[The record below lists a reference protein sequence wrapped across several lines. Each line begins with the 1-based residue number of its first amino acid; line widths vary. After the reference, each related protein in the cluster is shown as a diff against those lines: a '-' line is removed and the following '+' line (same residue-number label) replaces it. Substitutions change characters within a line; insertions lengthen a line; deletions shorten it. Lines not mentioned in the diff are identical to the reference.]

1 MMANRVVIT
10 GMGVVSPVGNTVTT
24 FWDSMVEGRSGIGPI
39 TRFDTEGYASRIAG
53 EVAEVVPAGMSAKD
67 LNRQDRYTTYALEA
81 ADQAWAQSGL
91 DVDRED
97 PYRCGV
103 YIGSG
108 IGGIETIAHDVV
120 RLHEGGPRRVSPL
133 MIPKG
138 LVNMA
143 SGNVA
148 IRLGLRGP
156 NKSIVTACATST
168 HCIGDAAT
176 AIRIGEAD
184 VMLAGGSEA
193 SIVPFGVAGFA
204 AMKALSTR
212 NDEPERASRPF
223 DADRDG
229 FVISEGAGIVVLESE
244 EHARSRGAEILGVVA
259 GLGESCDAYHITSPR
274 PDGEAAV
281 MAMRKAMEV
290 AGVRPDQIGY
300 YNAHGTSTK
309 YNDSSETLALKKV
322 FGESMPPVSSTKSM
336 TGHLL
341 GAAGAVEAIA
351 CLLAIRHGVL
361 PPNVNVDT
369 PDPECDVNLVANE
382 AREAE
387 VAIAMS
393 NSLGFGGH
401 NAAIVLTSYD
411 G

>member
-1 MMANRVVIT
+1 MANRVVIT
-10 GMGVVSPVGNTVTT
+10 GMGVVTPLGNTVAS
-24 FWDSMVEGRSGIGPI
+24 FWDAMCAGRSGLRAI
-39 TRFDTEGYASRIAG
+39 TRFDTTGYASRIAG
-53 EVAEVVPAGMSAKD
+53 EVADVVPSGMSNKD
-67 LNRQDRYTTYALEA
+67 LNRLDRYSIYALEA
-81 ADQAWAQSGL
+81 ADQAWSQAGL
-91 DVDRED
+91 DLDRED

-108 IGGIETIAHDVV
+108 IGGIETIANDVI

-133 MIPKG
+133 MVPKG

-168 HCIGDAAT
+168 HCIGDAAAT
-176 AIRIGEAD
+176 IRIGEAD

-193 SIVPFGVAGFA
+193 TIVPFGVAGFA
-204 AMKALSTR
+204 AMKALSCR
-212 NDEPERASRPF
+212 NDEPQRASRPF

-229 FVISEGAGIVVLESE
+229 FVMAEGAGIVVLESE
-244 EHARSRGAEILGVVA
+244 EHARARGAEILGVVA

-281 MAMRKAMEV
+281 VAMQKALE
-290 AGVRPDQIGY
+290 AARVRPEQVGY

-309 YNDSSETLALKKV
+309 YNDSSETLALKRV
-322 FGESMPPVSSTKSM
+322 FGVDMPPVSSTKSM

-351 CLLAIRHGVL
+351 CLLAIRHGIL
-361 PPNVNVDT
+361 PPNINYDT
-369 PDPECDVNLVANE
+369 PDPECDVNVVANA

-401 NAAIVLTSYD
+401 NAAIVLTRYD

>member
-1 MMANRVVIT
+1 MSNRVVVT
-10 GMGVVSPVGNTVTT
+10 GMGVVTPLGNTVPT
-24 FWDSMVEGRSGIGPI
+24 FWEALCAGKSGIGPI
-39 TRFDTEGYASRIAG
+39 TRFDTTGYSSRIAG
-53 EVAEVVPAGMSAKD
+53 QVADVVPAGLSAKD
-67 LNRQDRYTTYALEA
+67 LNRQDLYTTYALEA

-91 DVDRED
+91 DVSRED

-108 IGGIETIAHDVV
+108 IGGIETIANEVI

-168 HCIGDAAT
+168 HCIGDAALM
-176 AIRIGEAD
+176 IRIGEAD

-193 SIVPFGVAGFA
+193 TIVPFGLAGFG
-204 AMKALSTR
+204 AMKALSSR
-212 NDEPERASRPF
+212 NDDPVRASRPF
-223 DADRDG
+223 DLDRDG
-229 FVISEGAGIVVLESE
+229 FVMSEGAGIVVLESE
-244 EHARSRGAEILGVVA
+244 EHARARGAEIFGIVA

-281 MAMRKAMEV
+281 AAMQKALHAAKVNAEDV
-290 AGVRPDQIGY
+290 GY

-309 YNDSSETLALKKV
+309 YNDSSETLALNKV
-322 FGESMPPVSSTKSM
+322 FGDSMPPVSSTKSM

-351 CLLAIRHGVL
+351 CLLAIRDGVL
-361 PPNVNVDT
+361 PPNINYDT
-369 PDPECDVNLVANE
+369 PDPECSVNLIANE

-387 VAIAMS
+387 VAITMS

-401 NAAIVLTSYD
+401 NAAIVLTRYD
-411 G
+411 